1 MDAVVSDTMAE
12 QQNAEIERTVR
23 QERGRLFNFIRKR
36 VRHDDDAQDI
46 LQDVFW
52 QLIDAYRRLETIER
66 VTSWLFQVA
75 RNKIADTYRSKKP
88 EAMLQT
94 KAEREDG
101 TEMNLQDNPCGLVGK
116 PRGAVHPRR
125 HLERNRNCRG
135 RTASATTRCF
145 HLARIRGDELHGH
158 VGAHGRYGECVAPAE
173 ALCAALSASEV
184 LVRSNLKQEKK

>member
-1 MDAVVSDTMAE
+1 MPRLKGRSGR
-12 QQNAEIERTVR
+12 NAADSST
-23 QERGRLFNFIRKR
+23 FIRKR

-52 QLIDAYRRLETIER
+52 QLIHAYRRLETIER

-101 TEMNLQDNPCGLVGK
+101 TEMNLQDILADLSESPEELYIRDVIWNEIEI
-116 PRGAVHPRR
+116 AVEELPQPQRDVFIWHEFEGMSFTDMSELTGDTENALRLR
-125 HLERNRNCRG
+125 KHYALRSLR
-135 RTASATTRCF
+135 
-145 HLARIRGDELHGH
+145 ARLKSL
-158 VGAHGRYGECVAPAE
+158 Y
-173 ALCAALSASEV
+173 EV
-184 LVRSNLKQEKK
+184 I